1 MEWMNNK
8 QGHINPKSHTILIVE
23 DNPINMAVIKHVL
36 QKAEYNIVE
45 ATDGLMGYEM
55 AVQCVPDIILLDVIM
70 PGIDGFEVCR
80 LLKKYAIT
88 EDIPII
94 FMTGLSDTDSIVQAF
109 ELGAVDYVQKPF
121 KTAEVMARINTH
133 LTLRKLQKGLQQEII
148 EREKLIVDLDAFAH
162 TVAHDLKNPI
172 SNVLGYSEV
181 LVKNYDRISPNQI
194 KSTLGIVAQSASKM
208 RDIIDSLLLL
218 ARIRLEDIR
227 IESVKMGDIVGEVC
241 QRLQPLIQESEAKI
255 ILPED
260 WPTVRGYGP
269 WLEEVWV
276 NYLINGVKYG
286 GVPPQLELGA
296 TRKNKNEMMFWVK
309 DNGNGLTPDQQSKLF
324 QPFVRLHDTQVSGH
338 GLGLS
343 IVQRIINK
351 LDGHVGVESRQGEGS
366 TFYFTLPTVY

>member
-1 MEWMNNK
+1 MEWNNK
-8 QGHINPKSHTILIVE
+8 KGGRIIPKAHTILIVE
-23 DNPINMAVIKHVL
+23 DNPINMKVITHVL
-36 QKAEYNIVE
+36 EKAEFNIAE
-45 ATDGLMGYEM
+45 ATDGLLGYEM
-55 AVQCVPDIILLDVIM
+55 AVRCLPDLILLDVVM

-80 LLKKYAIT
+80 LLKKNGAT
-88 EDIPII
+88 EDIPIV

-121 KTAEVMARINTH
+121 KTAEVLARINTH
-133 LTLRKLQKGLQQEII
+133 LTLRNLQKGLEREII

-172 SNVLGYSEV
+172 GNVLGYSEV

-194 KSTLGIVAQSASKM
+194 KSTLGILSQSATKM

-227 IESVKMGDIVGEVC
+227 IESVEMGAIVGEVC
-241 QRLQPLIQESEAKI
+241 QRLQPMIHEADAEI
-255 ILPED
+255 ILPEE

-276 NYLINGVKYG
+276 NYLTNAVKYG
-286 GVPPQLELGA
+286 GRPPHLELGV
-296 TRKNKNEMMFWVK
+296 TRKNKQEVMFWVK
-309 DNGNGLTPDQQSKLF
+309 DNGDGLAANEQTLLF
-324 QPFVRLHDTQVSGH
+324 QPFVRLHDAKETGH

-343 IVQRIINK
+343 IVQRIVNK
-351 LDGHVGVESRQGEGS
+351 LGGHVGVESRQGEGS
-366 TFYFTLPTVY
+366 TFYFTLPVVY

>member
-1 MEWMNNK
+1 MEWINRK
-8 QGHINPKSHTILIVE
+8 RGRINPKAHTILVIE
-23 DNPINMAVIKHVL
+23 DNPINMKVIKHVL
-36 QKAEYNIVE
+36 QTGKYNLVE
-45 ATDGLMGYEM
+45 ATDGLLGYEM
-55 AVQCVPDIILLDVIM
+55 AVQCLPDLILLDVVM

-80 LLKKYAIT
+80 LLKKNVAT
-88 EDIPII
+88 EDIPIV

-121 KTAEVMARINTH
+121 KAAEVLARLNTH
-133 LTLRKLQKGLQQEII
+133 LTLRNLQKGLEREII

-194 KSTLGIVAQSASKM
+194 KSTLGVLAQSAGKM

-227 IESVKMGDIVGEVC
+227 IESVEMGDVVGEVC
-241 QRLQPLIQESEAKI
+241 QRLKPMIQDAEAKVVV
-255 ILPED
+255 PNE
-260 WPTVRGYGP
+260 WPKVRGYGP

-276 NYLINGVKYG
+276 NYVTNAVKYG
-286 GVPPQLELGA
+286 GEPPHLELGV
-296 TRKNKNEMMFWVK
+296 TRKNKHEMMFWVK
-309 DNGNGLTPDQQSKLF
+309 DNGVGLAPEEQSKLF
-324 QPFVRLHDTQVSGH
+324 QPFVRLHGAQTNGH

-343 IVQRIINK
+343 IVQRIVDK
-351 LDGHVGVESRQGEGS
+351 LGGQVGVESKQGEGS
-366 TFYFTLPTVY
+366 TFYFTLPVVY